1 MKIWPMS
8 PYLILCC
15 VCVISCSVIS
25 NSLQPHGLQS
35 ARLLCPWGFSR
46 QEYWSG
52 LPCLPLQGIFPT
64 QESNPGLLH
73 YRWTFYHL
81 SYQGSPRILE
91 WVTYPFS
98 RGSSQPRDWI
108 LASHIAGRFFT
119 VWATKETL
127 LNFKRHQNCQKIISL
142 KKPMWRILLG
152 MSYYIINDTA
162 ISTSSIWGLEA
173 TRRQIFC

>member
-1 MKIWPMS
+1 MS

-15 VCVISCSVIS
+15 VCVISRSAMS

-73 YRWTFYHL
+73 YRWIFLPSELPGKPKNTGMGSL
-81 SYQGSPRILE
+81 SFLQGIFP
-91 WVTYPFS
+91 TQ
-98 RGSSQPRDWI
+98 G
-108 LASHIAGRFFT
+108 
-119 VWATKETL
+119 
-127 LNFKRHQNCQKIISL
+127 LN
-142 KKPMWRILLG
+142 P
-152 MSYYIINDTA
+152 
-162 ISTSSIWGLEA
+162 GLPHS
-173 TRRQIFC
+173 RQILYCLSHQGNPTQF